1 MKSVRIWFEKRGL
14 AIYTSHLDMN
24 RCLTRAVRRANIP
37 LWYTEGFN
45 PPESLNPPRN
55 ITCLL
60 PLPLGQEGRREPLD
74 IRIEDDEMPFAE
86 IVDRLNAVM
95 PEGIRMLEAC
105 EPVCKSNQIA
115 AAEYEITAEFA
126 SEGEAEGFAAGA
138 AAVMASGVLNAEK
151 RSKKGIKTVNLC
163 GMTRSFDCRVEG
175 CTVHTSAVLAAG
187 SSINLN
193 AELLMNALFA
203 EFAAKP
209 ERNEISRLRLL
220 LEDLTEFK

>member
-45 PPESLNPPRN
+45 PHPY
-55 ITCLL
+55 ITFLL

-115 AAEYEITAEFA
+115 AAEYEITTEFA
-126 SEGEAEGFAAGA
+126 SEGEAEGFAACA

-163 GMTRSFDCRVEG
+163 DMTRSFDCRVEG

-187 SSINLN
+187 SSVNLN